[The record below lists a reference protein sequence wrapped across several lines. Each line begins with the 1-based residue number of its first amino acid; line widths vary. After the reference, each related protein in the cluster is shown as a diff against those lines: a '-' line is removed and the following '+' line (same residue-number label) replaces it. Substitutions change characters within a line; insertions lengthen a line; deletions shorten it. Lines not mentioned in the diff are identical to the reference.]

1 MVIVMFMAMAMVM
14 DMDMSMVMTVI
25 IIMITV
31 SIIYLHG
38 VRRMTTCWLGF
49 LDGINY
55 KAHLLIVLQGQL
67 A

>member
-1 MVIVMFMAMAMVM
+1 MVMFMAM
-14 DMDMSMVMTVI
+14 DMDKSMVMTVTVTVI

-49 LDGINY
+49 WDGINY